1 MFSAL
6 GENLNKIFDKLKSRG
21 LLSEE
26 DINLAMR
33 EIRIALLEADV
44 ALPVARQFIAQVKEK
59 ALGQEVTKSI
69 KPGQQVVK
77 IVNDELVE
85 ILGGKSE
92 NKEEDNSEPD
102 DDHKHIL
109 NLKGKSTNI
118 IMMVGLQGSGKTTSS
133 AKIALY
139 LRQKLKKKV
148 LLASLDTYRP
158 AAQEQLESLAKQVS
172 IDSLEII
179 PGQSPQQIATRA
191 VELGKQEMYD
201 AVILD
206 TAGRLQSD
214 EALMQE
220 LREIKEISN
229 PSEVLLVA
237 DSLTGQQAVNIAK
250 EFHEQ
255 VQTTGIVLT
264 RMDGDARGGAA
275 LSMKMTTG
283 SSIKFA
289 GVGEKLSELEAFDPE
304 RVASRILGMGDVV
317 ALVEKAGEV
326 ISEQESEKLAEK
338 MKKGQFTMD
347 DLLQQMKKIS
357 KMGSVS
363 SLAGMIPGMGKMKE
377 MMGNIDGDAA
387 IRKNIAIISSMTM
400 QERVEPQIINPSRKK
415 RIARGSGT
423 HVADVNRILKQHQQ
437 MSKMMK
443 KFSGMGEKDLHKL
456 QGMLKNVR

>member
-6 GENLNKIFDKLKSRG
+6 GENLNKIFDKLKGRG
-21 LLSEE
+21 ALSED

-33 EIRIALLEADV
+33 EIRVALFEADV
-44 ALPVARQFIAQVKEK
+44 SLPVVRQFISQVKEK

-77 IVNDELVE
+77 IVNDELIS
-85 ILGGKSE
+85 ILGGKKTDVE
-92 NKEEDNSEPD
+92 NEAENEEEKDR
-102 DDHKHIL
+102 IL
-109 NLKGKSTNI
+109 DLRSQSTNF

-158 AAQEQLESLAKQVS
+158 AAQDQLESLAKQVS

-179 PGQSPQQIATRA
+179 AGQNPQQIAQRA
-191 VELGKQEMYD
+191 MESGKQGMYD
-201 AVILD
+201 VVILD

-214 EALMQE
+214 ADLMQE
-220 LREIKEISN
+220 LKEIKSITSPCET
-229 PSEVLLVA
+229 LLVA

-255 VQTTGIVLT
+255 INTTGIVLT
-264 RMDGDARGGAA
+264 RLDGDARGGAA
-275 LSMKMTTG
+275 LSMQMATG
-283 SSIKFA
+283 SPIKFA
-289 GVGEKLSELEAFDPE
+289 GIGEKLSELEAFDAE
-304 RVASRILGMGDVV
+304 RMASRILGMGDIVS
-317 ALVEKAGEV
+317 LVEKAGEV
-326 ISEQESEKLAEK
+326 ITEQESQKLAEK
-338 MKKGQFTMD
+338 MQKGQFTMD
-347 DLLQQMKKIS
+347 DLMQQMRKIN
-357 KMGSVS
+357 KMGSMS
-363 SLAGMIPGMGKMKE
+363 SLVNMIPGMGKMKD

-387 IRKNIAIISSMTM
+387 IKKNIAIISSMTM
-400 QERVEPQIINPSRKK
+400 KERQQPQLINPSRKK

-423 HVADVNRILKQHQQ
+423 QVSDVNRLLKQFQQ

-456 QGMLKNVR
+456 EGMLKNVR